1 MNTRKKS
8 YKRAGSMPGIQ
19 INKCTVIV
27 SFVIKFRISNIQT
40 MNILFNNQ
48 YLFYPTP
55 LNARKNSV
63 NFRKWTAKQKTDNA
77 IQV

>member
-1 MNTRKKS
+1 MNTTKKS

-19 INKCTVIV
+19 TNKCTIIV

-40 MNILFNNQ
+40 MNMLFNNQ

-63 NFRKWTAKQKTDNA
+63 NFRKWTAKQKIDNA

>member
-1 MNTRKKS
+1 MNTREKS

-19 INKCTVIV
+19 TNKCTVIV

-40 MNILFNNQ
+40 INILFNNQ